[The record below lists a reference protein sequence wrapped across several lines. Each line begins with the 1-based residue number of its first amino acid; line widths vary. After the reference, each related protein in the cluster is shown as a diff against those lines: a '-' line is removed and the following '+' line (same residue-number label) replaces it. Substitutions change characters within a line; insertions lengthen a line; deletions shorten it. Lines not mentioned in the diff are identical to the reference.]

1 MSSCR
6 LHVFLPDEPD
16 AESATSDK
24 REDIRDAFEKQFTPC
39 EGVALQDSTNEL
51 VSEIFDETD
60 ENLERI
66 DAFETAVQDIYPD
79 ADILRTRQDR
89 SVMGGDADYDEAIM
103 LQITHALV

>member
-6 LHVFLPDEPD
+6 LHVFLPDEP
-16 AESATSDK
+16 ATEETPSDE
-24 REDIRDAFEKQFTPC
+24 REQLQAAFEEHFTPC

-66 DAFETAVQDIYPD
+66 DAFETAVEDIHPD
-79 ADILRTRQDR
+79 ADTLRTRQDR

>member
-6 LHVFLPDEPD
+6 LHVFLPDEP
-16 AESATSDK
+16 ESATSDK
-24 REDIRDAFEKQFTPC
+24 REDIRAAFEEHFTPC

-51 VSEIFDETD
+51 VSEIFDDTD

-66 DAFETAVQDIYPD
+66 DAFETAVEDIYPD